1 MTMVVAGHVDAGKS
15 TLLGNLL
22 YKTNV
27 VSQRTYINSPRRAQE
42 IGKGSFAL
50 AWVMDGS
57 SSERAWGDHRRRR
70 EIPGD
75 LLQDC

>member
-1 MTMVVAGHVDAGKS
+1 MVVVGHVDAGKS

-27 VSQRTYINSPRRAQE
+27 VNQRTIHKFTRESAQ

-50 AWVMDGS
+50 AWVTDGS
-57 SSERAWGDHRRRR
+57 ASERSTV
-70 EIPGD
+70 
-75 LLQDC
+75 